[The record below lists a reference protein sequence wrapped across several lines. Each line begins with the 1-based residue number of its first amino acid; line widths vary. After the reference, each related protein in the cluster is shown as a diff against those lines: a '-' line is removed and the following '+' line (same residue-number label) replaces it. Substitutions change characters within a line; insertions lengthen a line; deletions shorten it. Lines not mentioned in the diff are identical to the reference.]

1 MKRSNGEGTI
11 YKRKDGRWCAA
22 YYDDAPYPKRHFVY
36 GSTQKEVKE
45 KLEKKR
51 KNPLVYSRKA
61 ECIYT
66 LEEWMLFY
74 LENYKKN
81 ELKKTTYDTYM
92 VMYRKH
98 IKGSPIGRT
107 RINRLTNNQ
116 LQQYYNDKIAN
127 GYNPKTV
134 KHIHVIVNAALDKAV
149 QMRLITENQN
159 KLISLPK
166 RTSYEGKTLSA
177 EEVKIILNETEGEEL
192 YPLIV
197 LAIYTGL
204 RKGEIMALK
213 WENIDFEGKILS
225 VTGSLCRVEKERSE
239 SGRII
244 HGYEILEPKTAKSK
258 RTIPL
263 LDIAVQALEL
273 QRKRQIEMKRRYKD
287 IYVDEGFVFSQYDG
301 KYLNQREFMNAYHAF
316 LNKYH
321 ITDIRFHDLRHTFAT
336 LLLEAGEAP
345 KIIQELL
352 GHSTITTTMDIYAH
366 VGENIKQKT
375 ISRLDSLLEV
385 ETDKKVHLDSK
396 QGDNCKK

>member
-1 MKRSNGEGTI
+1 M
-11 YKRKDGRWCAA
+11 
-22 YYDDAPYPKRHFVY
+22 
-36 GSTQKEVKE
+36 
-45 KLEKKR
+45 
-51 KNPLVYSRKA
+51 
-61 ECIYT
+61 
-66 LEEWMLFY
+66 
-74 LENYKKN
+74 
-81 ELKKTTYDTYM
+81 
-92 VMYRKH
+92 
-98 IKGSPIGRT
+98 
-107 RINRLTNNQ
+107 
-116 LQQYYNDKIAN
+116 
-127 GYNPKTV
+127 
-134 KHIHVIVNAALDKAV
+134 
-149 QMRLITENQN
+149 
-159 KLISLPK
+159 
-166 RTSYEGKTLSA
+166 
-177 EEVKIILNETEGEEL
+177 
-192 YPLIV
+192 
-197 LAIYTGL
+197 
-204 RKGEIMALK
+204 
-213 WENIDFEGKILS
+213 
-225 VTGSLCRVEKERSE
+225 
-239 SGRII
+239 
-244 HGYEILEPKTAKSK
+244 EPKTAKSK